1 LRHLSTFLL
10 RAILAAS
17 LPALLLGGCA
27 SKSDREARKAEGSYE
42 LGELPGWERMKNP
55 GGADY
60 AWTKTSIGA
69 SIFADSNCGPRYE
82 DSKLEDLVDKQ
93 LAGLREGDPLLS
105 EQLTLSDREA
115 LRTRQLGRLDGIPVE
130 LGVTVL
136 KKHFCTY
143 DVVLI
148 APRGQP
154 FEEAW
159 ADYVGAVDD
168 FRTTL

>member
-1 LRHLSTFLL
+1 MRHLSTFLFPVL
-10 RAILAAS
+10 GL
-17 LPALLLGGCA
+17 LLLGGCA
-27 SKSDREARKAEGSYE
+27 SKSEREARKAEGSYE
-42 LGELPGWERMKNP
+42 LGELPGWERVKNA

-69 SIFADSNCGPRYE
+69 AIFADSNCGPRYE

-93 LAGLREGDPLLS
+93 LAGLREGEAIQS
-105 EQLTLSDREA
+105 EHLTISDREA
-115 LRTRQLGRLDGIPVE
+115 LRTRHLGRLDGVPVE
-130 LGVTVL
+130 LGTTVL

-148 APRGQP
+148 APRGKH
-154 FEEAW
+154 FESAW
-159 ADYVGAVDD
+159 GDYVNAVDG

>member
-1 LRHLSTFLL
+1 MRHLSTFMLP
-10 RAILAAS
+10 AILAGS
-17 LPALLLGGCA
+17 LLVGCA
-27 SKSDREARKAEGSYE
+27 SKTEREARKAEGSYE
-42 LGELPGWERMKNP
+42 LGELPGWDRIKNA

-60 AWTKTSIGA
+60 AWTKPSLGA

-93 LAGLREGDPLLS
+93 LAGLREGEAIESENLL
-105 EQLTLSDREA
+105 LSDREA
-115 LRTRQLGRLDGIPVE
+115 LRTRHLGRLDGVPIE
-130 LGVTVL
+130 LGTTVL

-148 APRGQP
+148 APRGKH
-154 FEEAW
+154 FEAAW
-159 ADYVGAVDD
+159 VDYVSAVDG